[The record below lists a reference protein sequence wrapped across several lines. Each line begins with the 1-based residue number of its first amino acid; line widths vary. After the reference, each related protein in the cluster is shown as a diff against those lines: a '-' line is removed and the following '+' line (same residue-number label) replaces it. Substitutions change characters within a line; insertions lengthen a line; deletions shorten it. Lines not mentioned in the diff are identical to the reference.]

1 MAGRDNHQRAA
12 AALREITGPG
22 RQHFWQ
28 RQEGK
33 KTLLNARVH
42 PGEGD
47 LEPLIA
53 ELAKQNAAQ
62 HNIYFTPNEVSA
74 EFFDLCANN
83 KRRKNRSGK
92 LVYALKPEKEDIAR
106 ARAAYVDLDPPPDCA
121 PGNYPDW
128 RKTVLKGAG
137 ELAQEGKLPRWT
149 VALNSGSGLQFFWR
163 FAEPVGPDRFADAE
177 QLNRDLAEALSAL
190 GSPADACHNIDRVMR
205 LPHMINHPD
214 EGKKKIG
221 RSAAL
226 TDVMDRG
233 GPIWA
238 FDELRDAT
246 PRGKTLVRG
255 RNNVGTASG
264 GPVPAGGGDWSCPL
278 PAAPATLSLEA
289 LGLDDADPLA
299 AVIVTGQPLE
309 VVQQASLTGQMLPE
323 AEKGRR
329 SETVLF
335 VAAELWRRGVPPDRI
350 AGALLNREWAI
361 SDHVYAQK
369 EPERYAQRQVER
381 ARTYELEKALNATE
395 GEDTGPLVPEVALEA
410 MNAKH
415 AVIEIDGTD
424 CVVMSR
430 VREEIGG
437 NRRDKIAV
445 QSFEALRKRYMN
457 RRVLIGRD
465 AKTDAPI
472 LVPLGKWWLEQPGRA
487 QYLRVIFEPGGA
499 PKIGRDYN
507 LWQGF
512 GIVPRAGDWSLMKA
526 HIRDV
531 LAGGDPES
539 EAYILNWSAYAVQNL
554 SGPQGVILTFRG
566 GKGTGKGTFARALRD
581 IFGQHGLQVASS
593 ALITGRFNGHLEDC
607 CLLYADE
614 ALNPG
619 DAEAESRLKAMT
631 TEPTLAI
638 EAKGRDARQ
647 AKNHLKI
654 VMASNNEWVVPA
666 SWDERRYAV
675 FDVVPPRATD
685 WKAYFAALNAQM
697 QNGGLEAMLAD
708 LLNRDLGDWTPWQAI
723 PATDALMKQKALSLS
738 PEEEW
743 LLGVLEA
750 GEIPGEKP
758 ENWLPDTRPSNWS
771 LGRAEGGLYQTMR
784 ASSPRLR
791 PASDRRLAM
800 FLRDWL
806 DNYKSGY
813 GGQRGWRFPPLSDLR
828 RRWEEKHGRREW
840 PIPDAWAHEADFPDP
855 EQRAQVQRDIPF

>member
-1 MAGRDNHQRAA
+1 MQGRDRQDRAA
-12 AALREITGPG
+12 DALREITGSG
-22 RQHFWQ
+22 RQHFWL
-28 RQEGK
+28 REPDKGK
-33 KTLLNARVH
+33 ILARVQD
-42 PGEGD
+42 GESD
-47 LEPLIA
+47 LAPLIS
-53 ELAKQNAAQ
+53 ELAR
-62 HNIYFTPNEVSA
+62 HNNDKFNVYFSPNEVSA
-74 EFFDLCANN
+74 EFADLCAAGK
-83 KRRKNRSGK
+83 KRPNRSGK
-92 LVYALKPEKEDIAR
+92 LVPALKPEKEEIAR

-121 PGNYPDW
+121 PGDYPEW
-128 RKTVLKGAG
+128 RKAVLKGAA
-137 ELAQEGKLPRWT
+137 ELAQEGKLPGWT
-149 VALNSGSGLQFFWR
+149 VVLNSGSGLQFFWR
-163 FAEPVGPDRFADAE
+163 FAEPVGPDRFEDAE
-177 QLNRDLAEALSAL
+177 QLNRDLATALSAL
-190 GSPADACHNIDRVMR
+190 GTPADACHNIDRVMR
-205 LPHMINHPD
+205 LPGMLNHPD
-214 EGKKKIG
+214 AGKRKAG

-226 TDVMDRG
+226 TGVMDRSG
-233 GPIWA
+233 KVWA
-238 FDELRDAT
+238 FDDLRDAT
-246 PRGKTLVRG
+246 PRGQTLVRG
-255 RNNVGTASG
+255 RNNVGSTQG
-264 GPVPAGGGDWSCPL
+264 AGNWSCPD
-278 PAAPATLSLEA
+278 PVAPGSLSLDD
-289 LGLDDADPLA
+289 LGLNEEDPLA

-309 VVQQASLTGQMLPE
+309 AVNAARQKGQVLPD
-323 AEKGRR
+323 AAKGGR
-329 SETVLF
+329 SETVFF
-335 VAAELWRRGVPPDRI
+335 VAAALTRRGVAPEKI
-350 AGALLNREWAI
+350 AAALLNPEWAI
-361 SDHVYAQK
+361 SDHPLEQK
-369 EPERYAQRQVER
+369 QPERYAQRQVER
-381 ARTYELEKALNATE
+381 AREAELAKALNATE
-395 GEDTGPLVPEVALEA
+395 GEDTGPLAPDVALEA

-430 VREEIGG
+430 VAEEIGG

-457 RRVLIGRD
+457 RPVLVGRD
-465 AKTDAPI
+465 PKTNVPI
-472 LVPLGKWWLEQPGRA
+472 LVPLGKWWLEQPRRA
-487 QYLRVIFEPGGA
+487 QYLRVVFEPGG
-499 PKIGRDYN
+499 PPQIGRDYN

-512 GIVPRAGDWSLMKA
+512 GVKPRAGDWSLMKA

-539 EAYILNWSAYAVQNL
+539 EAYILRWSAYAVQNL

-675 FDVVPPRATD
+675 FDVVPPRAPD

-708 LLNRDLGDWTPWQAI
+708 LLHFDLGDWTPWQAI
-723 PATDALMKQKALSLS
+723 PATDALMRQKALSLS

-771 LGRAEGGLYQTMR
+771 LGRGDGGLYQTMR

-791 PASDRRLAM
+791 PASDRRLGL

-813 GGQRGWRFPPLSDLR
+813 GGQRGWRFPPLGDLR
-828 RRWEEKHGRREW
+828 RKWEEKHGRREW
-840 PIPDAWAHEADFPDP
+840 PTPDAWAHETDFPDP